1 MITWFCCYCFVNSGP
16 IIIIIIIVSCCCCTN
31 DCATKHSASAS
42 VNGLFASL
50 RLYFVCCFIMYCEA
64 LSDACVLTQVSL
76 TLYLCTTPKVVYSYG
91 HLKFY
96 KFYMTALLA
105 YLYYI
110 CGYVET

>member
-1 MITWFCCYCFVNSGP
+1 
-16 IIIIIIIVSCCCCTN
+16 
-31 DCATKHSASAS
+31 
-42 VNGLFASL
+42 
-50 RLYFVCCFIMYCEA
+50 MYCEA